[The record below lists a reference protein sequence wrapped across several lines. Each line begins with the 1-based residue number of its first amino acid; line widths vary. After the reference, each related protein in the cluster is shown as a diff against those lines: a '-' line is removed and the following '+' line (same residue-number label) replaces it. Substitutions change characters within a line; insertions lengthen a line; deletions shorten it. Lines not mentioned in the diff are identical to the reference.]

1 MDCWRSAGTS
11 SSERERSGFKRL
23 PGRRHPTF
31 KDEMTIPSAAS
42 TPEPLRFPGGP
53 GLMPDV
59 VLRAQAGDSS
69 AFESIYREHSPRV
82 YALCLR
88 LSGGSTD
95 DATELLQDVF
105 IRAWR
110 GLKSFRGESAFSSW
124 LHRLAVNA
132 MLERA
137 RSDKRRGARLLL
149 MDDST
154 PELSSNDQPELH
166 MDLESAIASLP
177 EGARIAFVLH
187 EIEGYQHAEIAEQL
201 GIAEGTVKAQLHR
214 ARKLLIKALNR

>member
-1 MDCWRSAGTS
+1 
-11 SSERERSGFKRL
+11 
-23 PGRRHPTF
+23 
-31 KDEMTIPSAAS
+31 MTIPSAS
-42 TPEPLRFPGGP
+42 NPEPLRLVARPGM
-53 GLMPDV
+53 LPDV
-59 VLRAQAGDSS
+59 IARAQAGDGA

-88 LSGGSTD
+88 LCGGSQE
-95 DATELLQDVF
+95 DATELMQDVF

-124 LHRLAVNA
+124 LHRLAVNS

-137 RSDKRRGARLLL
+137 RSEKRRTARVLFMEDPAQDVATIADEPGAQ
-149 MDDST
+149 MDI
-154 PELSSNDQPELH
+154 
-166 MDLESAIASLP
+166 ESAIAALP

-187 EIEGYQHAEIAEQL
+187 EIEGYHHSEIAEQL
-201 GIAEGTVKAQLHR
+201 GVAEGTVKAQLHR